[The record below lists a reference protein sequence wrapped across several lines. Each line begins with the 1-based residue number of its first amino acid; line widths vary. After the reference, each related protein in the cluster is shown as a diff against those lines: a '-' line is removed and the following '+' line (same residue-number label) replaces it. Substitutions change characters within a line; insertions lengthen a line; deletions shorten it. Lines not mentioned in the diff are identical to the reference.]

1 MRYLFYLV
9 FFTAISLS
17 TYSQTGKIEG
27 KITDATTGKPLTGA
41 SVTVAGNSKGVAS
54 DLDGRFVLT
63 LPAAKPQFIRVSS
76 VGYQTKEIENIE
88 VANNTLTNLDVVM
101 ETASKTEAEIVI
113 RTTRREETTAALIA
127 YQKNTNTV
135 AQVVSA
141 ESIKRSP
148 DKNTSEVLKRIP
160 GTSIQEGKYII
171 VRGLN
176 DRYNQTMLNGIL
188 LGTTEPDRKTF
199 SFDIFPAGMIDNI
212 IINKAFVPELSGEW
226 AGGLVQV
233 NTKDVPAKNYLNVV
247 VGTGFNTQTIGKD
260 FYTYKGGKLD
270 WLGMDDGFRE
280 IPTALPTKSKYS
292 GMSSSD
298 KTELGKLFKNVW
310 SSDKNTSDLLPVLN
324 TNFQLSGGFNKKL
337 GGASKLGAVFAI
349 NYNQSNKRTDYLNN
363 RLFSVQN
370 NTPSITYDYSDKK
383 YSKDVLW
390 GGLANVTLQLG
401 SNNKISFKN
410 LFNVNATNYATERTG
425 KDYDYDPLNGENIR
439 ATELALKTNT
449 FFNTS
454 ISGEH
459 NLVKYKAK
467 LHWFGSFNILDQYI
481 PDQRRIQYDQ
491 DPGDATNPYVL
502 LIGASQNSQKSGS
515 RYYGFLNDYNYTAGA
530 DIAKSFKL
538 FNLDQSVKGGYFFQ
552 VKDRLFDSRPFA
564 VYLPSDN
571 PILRKLPADQIF
583 SSENFGDGFNNKFG
597 FNELYGKQFRYIANT
612 IMNAGFLQL
621 ENQFTDKFRATY
633 GLRVEDYDQVIGSLK
648 QSDPRFIHT
657 EVLDFLPGVNMTYR
671 VNTKT
676 NLRVSASQTVI
687 RPEFRE
693 LSDFAFYDFDLGA
706 TVTGNRSL
714 ERTKVSNADIRYEI
728 YPRAGELFT
737 VGVFYKYFKNP
748 IELFFNQ
755 TGAGSSS
762 TFNYINAEHAFSFGA
777 ELEFRKKL
785 DFSEALKNFTFQT
798 NVSYIYNRVKSS
810 VANIDRP
817 MQGQSPYVIN
827 AGLQYDI
834 EKLGINTTL
843 LFNQIGDRI
852 FYVGS
857 SSGSGNPNSSD
868 DFPGVIEQHRPVFD
882 FQIAKKVLKNTG
894 ELKLNVSDILNTD
907 NNYYLDLNQNRKYEK
922 NIDKIAIKRKYGS
935 TISLSFS
942 YNIL

>member
-17 TYSQTGKIEG
+17 SYSQTGKVEG

-63 LPAAKPQFIRVSS
+63 LPAAKPQIIRVSS
-76 VGYQTKEIENIE
+76 VGYQTKEIENVE

-101 ETASKTEAEIVI
+101 ETATKTEAEIVI

-176 DRYNQTMLNGIL
+176 DRYNATMLNGIL

-233 NTKDVPAKNYLNVV
+233 NTKDVPAKNYLNIV

-260 FYTYKGGKLD
+260 FYTYKGGNLD

-280 IPTALPTKSKYS
+280 IPTALPTKSNYKS
-292 GMSSSD
+292 MSRAD
-298 KTELGKLFKNVW
+298 KTELGKSFKNIW
-310 SSDKNTSDLLPVLN
+310 SANKNADNVLPVLN
-324 TNFQLSGGFNKKL
+324 KNFQLSGGFNKKL
-337 GGASKLGAVFAI
+337 SDKSKLGAVFAI
-349 NYNQSNKRTDYLNN
+349 NYNQSNKRTDYIHN
-363 RLFSVQN
+363 RLFGVQN
-370 NTPSITYDYSDKK
+370 DLPFITYDYHDKK
-383 YSKDVLW
+383 YAQDILW

-401 SNNKISFKN
+401 SNNKIAFKN
-410 LFNVNATNYATERTG
+410 IFNVNSTNFYTDRGG
-425 KDYDYDPLNGENIR
+425 KDFDFNPFEGENIR
-439 ATELALKTNT
+439 ASELALKTNT

-454 ISGEH
+454 IAGDH

-491 DPGDATNPYVL
+491 DPGDPNNPYFL
-502 LIGASQNSQKSGS
+502 LIGPSQTSQKSGS
-515 RYYGFLNDYNYTAGA
+515 RYYGFLNDYNYTAGG
-530 DIAKSFKL
+530 DLTKSFKL
-538 FNLDQSVKGGYFFQ
+538 FNRDQSVKGGYFFQ
-552 VKDRLFDSRPFA
+552 VKDRLFDSRPFSI
-564 VYLPSDN
+564 YLPISN
-571 PILRKLPADQIF
+571 SALTQLPADKVF
-583 SSENFGDGFNNKFG
+583 SPENFGNGSDNKFG
-597 FNELYGKQFRYIANT
+597 FNEIAGDQYRYIANT
-612 IMNAGFLQL
+612 ILNAGFLQL
-621 ENQFTDKFRATY
+621 DNQFTDKLRATY
-633 GLRVEDYDQVIGSLK
+633 GVRVENYDQVIGSLR
-648 QSDPRFIHT
+648 QSDRRHLHT
-657 EVLDFLPGVNMTYR
+657 EVLDFLPGVNLTYKL
-671 VNTKT
+671 NNKT
-676 NLRVSASQTVI
+676 NLRLSGSQTVI

-706 TVTGNRSL
+706 TVTGNKGL
-714 ERTKVSNADIRYEI
+714 ERTKVSNADIRYEV

-737 VGVFYKYFKNP
+737 VGVFYKYFKFP

-755 TGAGSSS
+755 SGTGGSS
-762 TFNYINAEHAFSFGA
+762 TFNYINADNAYSFGT

-785 DFSEALKNFTFQT
+785 DFADALKNFTFQT
-798 NVSYIYNRVKSS
+798 NLSYIYNRVTKGS
-810 VANIDRP
+810 ANLDRP

-827 AGLQYDI
+827 AAIQYDV

-852 FYVGS
+852 YYVG
-857 SSGSGNPNSSD
+857 GNDIGP
-868 DFPGVIEQHRPVFD
+868 VTEQHRPLLD
-882 FQIAKKVLKNTG
+882 FQIAKKVIKNAG
-894 ELKLNVSDILNTD
+894 EVKLNVSDLLNQA
-907 NNYYLDLNQNRKYEK
+907 NNFYLDVNNNRKF
-922 NIDKIAIKRKYGS
+922 DGTDLLVIKRKYGS
-935 TISLSFS
+935 NISVSFS
-942 YNIL
+942 YNIK